1 MSDTPYLFKCGVL
14 HRLFSLGFCQNLVVD
29 NRNSSTLSFGQTL
42 TPEQVNCGK
51 YYFMKKTGLLL
62 LFFAL
67 CLEGFC
73 SNSEFKPEKRIY
85 LWDVTLSMKGY
96 EGKTPDIYD
105 EVLKFLIGDI
115 QKVVDPSTTIVICP
129 FQDRNGVLATFET
142 KATKEGVSKLVKSIK
157 NYQNDNITSTD
168 IIGAIDYARKHLIRA
183 NESTMLY
190 ILTDGKQS
198 KKFGGMAALIQEIN
212 DLSIETYNF
221 DCFTLYY
228 MLTKEAED
236 RGLIEVIDGKDNIGI
251 VGPGEYE
258 NNPLQICITTKNIP
272 VNIKDDSTVS
282 ICFST
287 KTEAEIPNKIK
298 ISISASENNY
308 LSVDG
313 EYEIKD
319 NKIVVPLHFLKD
331 YSELKNILGEKT
343 DLKMNVKLITDKVDK
358 QRIIMTSN
366 NVGITLI
373 NKPEKTLKIKIK

>member
-1 MSDTPYLFKCGVL
+1 
-14 HRLFSLGFCQNLVVD
+14 
-29 NRNSSTLSFGQTL
+29 
-42 TPEQVNCGK
+42 
-51 YYFMKKTGLLL
+51 MKKTGLLL